1 MNAQKV
7 HLMAVLYMWRKS
19 LVLLLQSAVL
29 LTQFTSSTQ
38 LIYLI
43 TGTVKDKNLAMQ
55 KQGGRI
61 LLFYVRG
68 KSHQKKLV
76 KVKFILWSTYFQMG
90 EEKCKEVV
98 S

>member
-43 TGTVKDKNLAMQ
+43 IGAVKDKNLAMQ

-61 LLFYVRG
+61 LLFHVQG

-90 EEKCKEVV
+90 EEKCKEAV

>member
-43 TGTVKDKNLAMQ
+43 IGAVKDKNLAMQ

-61 LLFYVRG
+61 LLFHVQG

-76 KVKFILWSTYFQMG
+76 KVKFI
-90 EEKCKEVV
+90 
-98 S
+98 